1 MDSSKTTVKAVVKK
15 MMDFQKEKDDTLLK
29 TLEEIRSRLALENTR
44 NSDYLQE
51 LLFID
56 DIEFRS
62 MVADYQE
69 QQSECYDSLC
79 ETLVDTITTVST
91 NMSVK
96 EKGAESV
103 DKAE

>member
-1 MDSSKTTVKAVVKK
+1 MDSSKTAVKAVVKK
-15 MMDFQKEKDDTLLK
+15 MMDFQKAKDDTRLK

-69 QQSECYDSLC
+69 QQSESYDSLC
-79 ETLVDTITTVST
+79 ETLVVTITTVST
-91 NMSVK
+91 NMGVK

>member
-15 MMDFQKEKDDTLLK
+15 MMDFHKEKDDTLLQ
-29 TLEEIRSRLALENTR
+29 TLEAIRSRLDLEKTR

-69 QQSECYDSLC
+69 QQSESYGSLC

>member
-15 MMDFQKEKDDTLLK
+15 MMDFQKEKDDTRLK
-29 TLEEIRSRLALENTR
+29 TLEAIRSRLALEKTR
-44 NSDYLQE
+44 TTDYLQE